1 MSGAVHP
8 LTSVLAGVAR
18 LISGVHVRWLDCRPE
33 PRQRLYFANHTS
45 HLDTVILW
53 AALPPEVRVL
63 TRPVAAKEYWEKSAL
78 RRYVSTRVFHA
89 VLVERAPDAEGMRLA
104 AARDAVKEM
113 LEAMGELYS
122 LIIFP
127 EGTRGTG
134 EVLAPFKSGL
144 FYLAWARQDL
154 ELVPVYLQN
163 LNRIL
168 PKGEILP
175 VPLLSTVTFGPPLR
189 LEPRESKKAFLG
201 RAQQALVRLRST

>member
-1 MSGAVHP
+1 VSGAVHP

-18 LISGVHVRWLDCRPE
+18 LISGVRVRWLDCRPE
-33 PRQRLYFANHTS
+33 PHQRLYFANHSS
-45 HLDTVILW
+45 HLDTVVLW
-53 AALPPEVRVL
+53 AVLPPEVRAL

-89 VLVERAPDAEGMRLA
+89 VPVERSSGGEDVRLA
-104 AARDAVKEM
+104 AARDALKEM
-113 LEAMGELYS
+113 LEAMGEHCS
-122 LIIFP
+122 LIVFP

-144 FYLAWARQDL
+144 FYLASARQRL
-154 ELVPVYLQN
+154 ELVPVYLEN

-175 VPLLSTVTFGPPLR
+175 VPLLGTVTFGPPLR
-189 LEPRESKKAFLG
+189 LEPGESKKAFLE